1 MGLRDRL
8 KAKISEAVGFGRPN
22 GGPSRVAT
30 PNLPEGV
37 DASGYRAVARS
48 EQVAEGGAGTFEAGE
63 AVVAVFRVQGQ
74 LYAIDSACA
83 HEDGPLGEG
92 DQHDGVVTCPYHGWR
107 YDVRS
112 GACLTRAD
120 RAVGCYAIKESGG
133 LIWVGRRTREGS
145 SQRGGEHDDGLRTT

>member
-8 KAKISEAVGFGRPN
+8 KARISEVAGMRRSAAP
-22 GGPSRVAT
+22 PSRSNT
-30 PNLPEGV
+30 SLPQGTDAEGF
-37 DASGYRAVARS
+37 RAVARA
-48 EQVAEGGAGTFEAGE
+48 EQVPEGGAGTFEAGP
-63 AVVAVFRVQGQ
+63 AVVAVFRVQGR

-92 DQHDGVVTCPYHGWR
+92 DLRDGVVTCPYHGWR

-112 GACLTRAD
+112 GACLTQAD

-145 SQRGGEHDDGLRTT
+145 GQRGGEHDDGLRTT